1 METIFETQ
9 LFQHYKQLWSG
20 ELASDT
26 TTESV
31 IPDNMPDISAV
42 LDCSAMLF
50 VRGKEVENGR
60 MSVTVDIS
68 AKLLYQAAD
77 TPMLQCLPLH
87 TTTTL
92 TTAVPEAESDCLA
105 RANIRVKSSECK
117 IINSRKVS
125 LKTEIIGNAACYR
138 RNEWEIAG
146 GIRECNRKIESKTLR
161 SPLVLISDI
170 REKTFVTTDEFSLP
184 GGISDVDDI
193 ISEDVSLCVDE
204 MELAGE
210 KIVFRGRAVL
220 FLLMRCGEQLCPCS
234 FESKF
239 SQIMEADAESTPQ
252 VSLMLTGAY
261 FDLPEHGSG
270 KIGAELHILAQAL
283 CTKTCSV
290 HYMADA
296 YCNQEPIAPRFA
308 THEICTESREIRLR
322 KTLSASFDSQ
332 RNIHEIMFSRSSVQ
346 SGRIEDGTLKLSVS
360 TRVVYRNQDGCSVL
374 NHTISEDIPI
384 EAETDESVTLVN
396 VNCDPLYATASGG
409 NVNIRL
415 PVDVTL
421 CAQRKQSICSV
432 TDFDSAEA
440 DHECPSITLL
450 TCRGKE
456 ELWDLAKKHHSSVD
470 AILEANEGRT
480 EGLLLIPKCR

>member
-9 LFQHYKQLWSG
+9 LYHHYKQLWSG
-20 ELASDT
+20 DLTSDT

-50 VRGKEVENGR
+50 VRSKEIENGR
-60 MSVTVDIS
+60 FSVTVDIQ

-77 TPMLQCLPLH
+77 TPLLQCLPLH

-92 TTAVPEAESDCLA
+92 TTAVPEADSDCLGT
-105 RANIRVKSSECK
+105 ANIRVKSSECK

-125 LKTEIIGNAACYR
+125 MKTEICGNAACYR

-146 GIRECNRKIESKTLR
+146 GIRECNRKIESKMVKT
-161 SPLVLISDI
+161 SLVMVSDI

-184 GGISDVDDI
+184 SGIGDVDDI
-193 ISEDVSLCVDE
+193 ISEEVSLCVDE
-204 MELAGE
+204 LELAGE
-210 KIVFRGRAVL
+210 KIVFRGRALL
-220 FLLMRCGEQLCPCS
+220 FLLLRNGEQLYPCS

-239 SQIMEADAESTPQ
+239 SQIMEADAESAPQ

-261 FDLPEHGSG
+261 FDLPERGSG
-270 KIGAELHILAQAL
+270 KIGAELHILAQAV
-283 CTKTCSV
+283 CMKTAAI

-296 YCNQEPIAPRFA
+296 YCNQEAIAPRFA
-308 THEICTESREIRLR
+308 THEICTASREIRLR
-322 KTLSASFDSQ
+322 KTLSAAFDSQ
-332 RNIHEIMFSRSSVQ
+332 RNIHEILFSRSSVQ
-346 SGRIEDGTLKLSVS
+346 SAKIEESTLKLSIN
-360 TRVVYRNQDGCSVL
+360 TRAVYKNQDGCSVL
-374 NHTISEDIPI
+374 NHTINEDIPI
-384 EAETDESVTLVN
+384 EREADESIALVN
-396 VNCDPLYATASGG
+396 IYCDPIYTTATGG
-409 NVNIRL
+409 NVSIRL
-415 PVDVTL
+415 PVDVSL
-421 CAQRKQSICSV
+421 CAQKTQSICSV
-432 TDFDSAEA
+432 MDFEKAESAC
-440 DHECPSITLL
+440 ECPSITLL
-450 TCRGKE
+450 TCHGKE